1 MKTILLAVLY
11 FLIAIFH
18 IISSYRFPGLPAYI
32 LKTLIIP
39 VLAVILITNI
49 RQNWNSTHILIFA
62 ALFFSWAGD
71 VLLQTKAHHA
81 SMFIPGLIAFFLAH
95 IMYMTVFF
103 STPGESMKHG
113 SVVWQLLPLI
123 LYGTI
128 LVLIL
133 YNDLGSMKVPVILY
147 AIVILTMVFAAIT
160 RYGKVEL
167 QSYLLVLAGAI
178 LFVISDSALAI
189 NKFSHPFNSSGLV
202 VMSTYVVAQFMIV
215 AGYIL
220 QFKKIPA

>member
-1 MKTILLAVLY
+1 
-11 FLIAIFH
+11 
-18 IISSYRFPGLPAYI
+18 
-32 LKTLIIP
+32 
-39 VLAVILITNI
+39 
-49 RQNWNSTHILIFA
+49 
-62 ALFFSWAGD
+62 
-71 VLLQTKAHHA
+71 
-81 SMFIPGLIAFFLAH
+81 MFIPGLIAFFLAH